1 MHRGCSLGA
10 LLRELGGW
18 QAEVDEL
25 FTGWHSPGR
34 TGGHLPHE
42 AGGAVVGK
50 APGGVSGCPSASAW
64 HPSSYSTTLL
74 LEDRLSVLF
83 AAVSTAPINDQML
96 NQ

>member
-34 TGGHLPHE
+34 TGGICLVRLVGLFSERPQAGSAAAPVLPH
-42 AGGAVVGK
+42 GTHHPIPQPCSWKTG
-50 APGGVSGCPSASAW
+50 SLSCLLPSPQ
-64 HPSSYSTTLL
+64 HP
-74 LEDRLSVLF
+74 
-83 AAVSTAPINDQML
+83 
-96 NQ
+96 